1 MSNEQTPREVSL
13 TDLGISVPGA
23 DIPVSGDNGSQSG
36 AQNVSGSH
44 ITSSIPKSAVPDTT
58 VASIASADPE
68 HAPTQ
73 PDEPVVREVVFSDEE
88 SLELKPLL
96 EMAQVTQMLAPFWLV
111 APARS
116 EMSEIFEAMAAVD
129 IRALVAEWPHGNTMD
144 VSMGLSLMQSDA
156 RKVSLDLAEGDDEI
170 AQHKA
175 YRDEL
180 EREYT
185 RLFIGPES
193 KPAPPWGSVYT
204 DHDQV
209 MFGASERALVS
220 WIREH
225 GLFVSEEEQTE
236 PMDHIGRLL
245 ALLGWC
251 ATARP
256 DLVVELLQ
264 LHILP
269 WSSHFLEQFEAA
281 CERDLYKGLAI
292 VTRAFLEGIQ
302 SDGQIPFEYP
312 RFFR

>member
-1 MSNEQTPREVSL
+1 MSDKDNLSTVSI
-13 TDLGISVPGA
+13 TNSGISVSGGTG
-23 DIPVSGDNGSQSG
+23 IPASQ
-36 AQNVSGSH
+36 
-44 ITSSIPKSAVPDTT
+44 VPDTSLG
-58 VASIASADPE
+58 SIAQAE
-68 HAPTQ
+68 GHG
-73 PDEPVVREVVFSDEE
+73 EPVSEPEVREVTLGDNTE
-88 SLELKPLL
+88 SLELEPLL

-111 APARS
+111 APARA

-156 RKVSLDLAEGDDEI
+156 RKVSLDLAEGDEEI
-170 AQHKA
+170 AAHKA

-180 EREYT
+180 EREYA
-185 RLFIGPES
+185 RLFIGPNP

-209 MFGASERALVS
+209 MFGESERELVT
-220 WIREH
+220 WIRKH
-225 GLFVSEEEQTE
+225 GLFVGDEEQTE

-269 WSSHFLEQFEAA
+269 WSSHFLEIFEQST
-281 CERDLYKGLAI
+281 EQDLYKGLAI

-302 SDGQIPFEYP
+302 SDGQIPVEYP